1 MTELALHD
9 GDEFLVVA
17 SDGLWDVLDSPD
29 VVKLARRDL
38 ARGAHPQVRRG
49 GGTVGAHRHGSSS
62 WAGGQAPQRRRRPA
76 PPNAPPVTPRTAH
89 TAPPSPPG
97 RAAQEVAEK
106 LSALAVKRGSQDNVG
121 VVVVDLGRTDWSAAG
136 NGGGN
141 GLFGGLT
148 SIFGSR

>member
-17 SDGLWDVLDSPD
+17 SDGLWDVLDSAE

-38 ARGAHPQVRRG
+38 ARGAHPQVRR
-49 GGTVGAHRHGSSS
+49 
-62 WAGGQAPQRRRRPA
+62 AGGRLGPTDTARAAGQAGRAPQRRRRPA
-76 PPNAPPVTPRTAH
+76 PPSAPPVTPRTAH
-89 TAPPSPPG
+89 TTPPSPPG